1 MNPEIPQAPQ
11 LIAQPVEHK
20 TDGKFI
26 VTLLFLLFMYPVG
39 IITMWLWMKD
49 WPKWLKVVI
58 TLPFALALLMIVWVI
73 IISSTNL
80 GQGGV

>member
-1 MNPEIPQAPQ
+1 
-11 LIAQPVEHK
+11 
-20 TDGKFI
+20 
-26 VTLLFLLFMYPVG
+26 MYPVG